1 MMRLQFRFVERLAA
15 TSALCALAASAAA
28 CSAATA
34 STDPGVGV
42 SKEALTG
49 AELLKQCGLVCPGDT
64 DDKGVTL
71 KGIAD
76 GNAAISG
83 SPSVD
88 AFFASVIH
96 FQGAATGVAG
106 SIHAQLDAIRG
117 DFGIAADADLAAQ
130 LKTQLTANL
139 DGTLKVDAEPAKC
152 EADMEAT
159 LQAQARCD
167 ADFKPGS
174 VMVECKGGCD
184 VDVSADVKCDAD
196 ADLECTITPPDL
208 KCSGSCQGSC
218 TTQLTAAATCSG
230 TCTGSC
236 SGNCSAYVKD
246 SGGAAQCAGQCDGM
260 CMGKCDVQL
269 AAKASCM
276 GECRGE
282 CTLTNPQAGC
292 KGAVRAT
299 CRAKGN
305 ASIKCDGKCDA
316 DIEPPM
322 ARAECQASAKA
333 EAKINVQCTPPR
345 LAVTYK
351 LKAGVDAMAQARF
364 SAALKTLINVRLPA
378 LNAEIKRG
386 QTVRDAGA
394 GLVASAS
401 GAVSG
406 AFTATVNDANSKLS
420 LKTKFGL
427 GCALKELPKVE
438 AVVSKATTDLS
449 AQLKAAGDLTQ
460 ALNVSS

>member
-1 MMRLQFRFVERLAA
+1 MHFQSRLVERLAA
-15 TSALCALAASAAA
+15 ASALCALAASAVG
-28 CSAATA
+28 CSAANA

-42 SKEALTG
+42 SNQALTG
-49 AELLKQCGLVCPGDT
+49 DDLLKQCGLVCPGDT
-64 DDKGVTL
+64 DDKGVKLT
-71 KGIAD
+71 GIAE

-83 SPSVD
+83 TASVD

-106 SIHAQLDAIRG
+106 GIRAQLDAIRG

-130 LKTQLTANL
+130 LKTQLSANL
-139 DGTLKVDAEPAKC
+139 DAALKIDVEPARC
-152 EADMEAT
+152 EADVEAT

-174 VMVECKGGCD
+174 VMVDCKGGCD
-184 VDVSADVKCDAD
+184 VDVSADVKCDAN

-218 TTQLTAAATCSG
+218 TAQLTAAASCSG
-230 TCTGSC
+230 SCTGSC
-236 SGNCSAYVKD
+236 SGKCSAYVKD
-246 SGGAAQCAGQCDGM
+246 SSGNAQCAGQCDGM
-260 CMGKCDVQL
+260 CMGKCETQL

-292 KGAVRAT
+292 KGAVHAT
-299 CRAKGN
+299 CRAKAN
-305 ASIKCDGKCDA
+305 ASVKCDGKCDA

-322 ARAECQASAKA
+322 AKVECQASAKA

-345 LAVTYK
+345 VAVTYK
-351 LKAGVDAMAQARF
+351 FKAGLDAMAQAKF
-364 SAALKTLINVRLPA
+364 DAALKTLVNVRLPA
-378 LNAEIKRG
+378 LQAEIKRG
-386 QTVRDAGA
+386 QSVKDAGA
-394 GLVASAS
+394 GLVASAG
-401 GAVSG
+401 GAVTT
-406 AFTATVNDANSKLS
+406 AFTAAGDANANLS
-420 LKTKFGL
+420 LKAKFGL
-427 GCALKELPKVE
+427 GCALKELPKVGD
-438 AVVSKATTDLS
+438 VVTKATTDLT
-449 AQLKAAGDLTQ
+449 AQLKAAGDLTS